1 MRTWVL
7 LIVIFAGIA
16 RADDWQARVSNA
28 TADVTDRVVE
38 LRHHF
43 HANPEL
49 SNREFKTAE
58 KIARHLRSL
67 GFDEV
72 IEGVTVSV
80 ETTAAEVDLDH
91 ADTDLD

>member
-16 RADDWQARVSNA
+16 RADDWQARVSDA

-58 KIARHLRSL
+58 KIAGHLRSL
-67 GFDEV
+67 GFD
-72 IEGVTVSV
+72 
-80 ETTAAEVDLDH
+80 
-91 ADTDLD
+91 